1 MSSSHKYNEINKG
14 QEIIPLINYAWLN
27 HTTKEQIVG
36 LSCDPVWVVSP
47 VHCEPVI
54 GKVMGGRLTI
64 LKH

>member
-1 MSSSHKYNEINKG
+1 M
-14 QEIIPLINYAWLN
+14 IPLINYAWLN

-36 LSCDPVWVVSP
+36 LSCDPVWVVAP